1 MKISLSSNVIK
12 SIVVHAL
19 VSWLRER
26 LENMKKYI
34 AFIVLS
40 LFAAPVFAACSIEEA
55 VCTAG
60 SSLINPPTI
69 HDKYIPD
76 NLQNLQKP
84 DAFMPK
90 YHTPYYDMLIN
101 TAEPSATGGAAPNYN
116 SNCQFGV
123 CLPDMVPGEGPV
135 EY

>member
-1 MKISLSSNVIK
+1 MKIILSSNVIK

-55 VCTAG
+55 
-60 SSLINPPTI
+60 
-69 HDKYIPD
+69 
-76 NLQNLQKP
+76 
-84 DAFMPK
+84 
-90 YHTPYYDMLIN
+90 
-101 TAEPSATGGAAPNYN
+101 
-116 SNCQFGV
+116 
-123 CLPDMVPGEGPV
+123 
-135 EY
+135 